1 VGNISYDRTS
11 LTRLYERIA
20 DLKNGIGWISKRKLD
35 NTLEEWK
42 REDSRLYS
50 TLREAMR
57 NFENIEKI

>member
-1 VGNISYDRTS
+1 M
-11 LTRLYERIA
+11 TRLYERIA